1 MGYNDF
7 IISPLLYRDILGE
20 NYDKQ
25 VLEKIIQNPVAW
37 VNSLPI
43 HEYAHVMLRVAA
55 QNFGGDPRQYVEVLW
70 NKMLIPVMTRYY
82 MNLEKYRFYKA
93 VKERDYVNHRYM
105 LPLCG
110 VCTTKGEI
118 TICTAVVKQLIRD
131 LCGLWKWL
139 HNRPYDDP
147 VILSIE
153 EFCTKL
159 MTGAEF
165 EDLQGHI
172 DHIKEDLPDEPEEPE
187 QEDQEEPTEE

>member
-25 VLEKIIQNPVAW
+25 VLEKIVQNPVAW

-70 NKMLIPVMTRYY
+70 NKMLIPVMARYY

-105 LPLCG
+105 LLMS
-110 VCTTKGEI
+110 TI
-118 TICTAVVKQLIRD
+118 TGSRLQSICL
-131 LCGLWKWL
+131 
-139 HNRPYDDP
+139 
-147 VILSIE
+147 
-153 EFCTKL
+153 
-159 MTGAEF
+159 
-165 EDLQGHI
+165 
-172 DHIKEDLPDEPEEPE
+172 
-187 QEDQEEPTEE
+187 